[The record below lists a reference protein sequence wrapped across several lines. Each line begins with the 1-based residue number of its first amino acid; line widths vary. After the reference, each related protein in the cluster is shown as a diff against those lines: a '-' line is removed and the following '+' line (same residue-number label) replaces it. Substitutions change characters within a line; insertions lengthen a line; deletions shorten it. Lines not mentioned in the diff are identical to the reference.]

1 MLIFSR
7 YCIKVVEFVAFC
19 GKTQQF
25 VVVSQFRESCDGRK
39 KLTALVIVSIKICYL
54 IWLQVSWLM
63 NCDDMLRRPR
73 HSTLCATVQRMR
85 VLHESQNKPLPEDPV
100 CIMYF
105 ESVIM
110 LQKTNLLNSSNE
122 TKECL
127 LPNLNCISVFNSKIE
142 KIVFLWTKVVKYI
155 VLCCIYLEK

>member
-1 MLIFSR
+1 
-7 YCIKVVEFVAFC
+7 
-19 GKTQQF
+19 
-25 VVVSQFRESCDGRK
+25 
-39 KLTALVIVSIKICYL
+39 
-54 IWLQVSWLM
+54 M
-63 NCDDMLRRPR
+63 NCDDMFRRPR

-142 KIVFLWTKVVKYI
+142 KIVFCELK
-155 VLCCIYLEK
+155 